1 MPKILR
7 SIRGKLLASFL
18 LFIAIVVINYLI
30 STLLLHRYEVYKS
43 FGFEINNLH
52 LRTNRTLRI
61 HEDFTSLERISVQF
75 YDIGNDHKTE
85 EFKEKIN
92 QIEQA
97 IGDLYQSDIL
107 NDDEQSRLLLLDL
120 RDLTRSYQIALTS
133 YLKLLYKRGFKDFGL
148 EGDMRSV
155 AHKIEAETKI
165 DKSLILMLRRHEKD
179 YFLRKDLAYVDQFNA
194 LANKCLQLYTQ
205 TDSLNHRLLAYQDKF
220 NQVVNLDIELGFSQ
234 NKDGYLNQLNRIKDA
249 LHLKFDLLSLLQDET
264 LTSRLDFLKQQ
275 FLLVCGIFLIAMV
288 VLAVVLAN
296 GFSRPIEYV
305 SGIVLAIKAEDLN
318 KEVKLDSISNIAEMK
333 QLTNSFNVL
342 FALVKNS
349 IQNLDQKTIELNE
362 HNEALFNAQLRL
374 KEDAHLKD
382 RFFAVFAHDLKSPIA
397 GMLPYFKHLE
407 NDAKVISPNELKEV
421 ANIMSDS
428 VENIL
433 FTLENLV
440 EWSRKKNGKKS
451 FEPTDFKLKF
461 TVEQN
466 IKLLKHNLTKKRIQV
481 FNSIE
486 ADAIVFADE
495 KLIDCVIRNVLSNAI
510 KYSNEGGRIWVSARK
525 EPQHWTLSIKDE
537 GIGMS
542 TLELQQLFKEE
553 IIYSTYGTKNEKG
566 SGLGLLLSKE
576 FVELNKGKF
585 QIDSEKGEGTVVSFT
600 LLLSSI
606 EKPVLMAFV

>member
-18 LFIAIVVINYLI
+18 LFIAVIVVNYLI

-61 HEDFTSLERISVQF
+61 HEDFTSLERISAQF
-75 YDIGNDHKTE
+75 YDLGNDHKTE

-92 QIEQA
+92 QIEQV

-205 TDSLNHRLLAYQDKF
+205 TDSLNHWLLAYQDKF

-305 SGIVLAIKAEDLN
+305 SGTVLAIKAEDLN

-495 KLIDCVIRNVLSNAI
+495 KLIDCVVRNVLSNAI

-542 TLELQQLFKEE
+542 NLELQQLFKEE
-553 IIYSTYGTKNEKG
+553 IIYSTFGTKNEKG

-606 EKPVLMAFV
+606 EKPVLMALA